1 MFDRSKEATMALKKC
16 KECGK
21 EVSSKADLCPHC
33 GAKQKRKGIG
43 CGGALLII
51 IAIGFIGSQ
60 FSQYSKR
67 AEEHKQTVHQA
78 EIKKIEDEKR
88 QEAQNQEHIKHQKEK
103 QAFEENI
110 ENHYI
115 ELVKLAG
122 QKQFNN
128 ALAKLNLFKKFGK
141 IDYKDVNKYH
151 KIISTQSLSA
161 KVKKLP
167 ASDIDGN
174 LKIYKELLA
183 LNPDEQ
189 IYKNKIDHYQKK
201 WDQYIKEKQAN
212 EYRASCQLELLNTSW
227 SENYGY
233 ATYEGQVK
241 NISSLKLENIQ
252 AVVTWY
258 DGNGNMITSSSA
270 MIEYNPILPGQASPF
285 KVMKTYN
292 PAMQKAGVEFSHLMG
307 GTIRTYWKK

>member
-1 MFDRSKEATMALKKC
+1 MALKKC

-21 EVSSKADLCPHC
+21 DVSSKADLCPHC

-43 CGGALLII
+43 CGGVILIL
-51 IAIGFIGSQ
+51 IAILFISSQ
-60 FSQYSKR
+60 FSQCNKR
-67 AEEHKQTVHQA
+67 AEEHKQAVHQA
-78 EIKKIEDEKR
+78 EVKKIENEKR
-88 QEAQNQEHIKHQKEK
+88 QEAKNREDVKHQKEK

-110 ENHYI
+110 ESHYI
-115 ELVKLAG
+115 ELIKLVEL
-122 QKQFNN
+122 KQFDN

-307 GTIRTYWKK
+307 GTIRTYSEK